1 MFVLLSSIH
10 FGQGLG
16 NVRVLGHLQLANQTV
31 EIEFVGQLK
40 LAGQDLSTAPPLGA
54 SPAPTA
60 PPPKSLAVAAAKR
73 EPIKLSKESQKAVN
87 AARVPMQPKKMGW
100 REASLICLQG
110 GPLTKS
116 ELYTEAAKIV
126 LTQKPA
132 GPHEEK
138 RHKDS
143 HYQAL
148 RAEEKEGNIKVIK
161 ENSLLKW
168 ALRGGGPQ

>member
-10 FGQGLG
+10 FDQGLG
-16 NVRVLGHLQLANQTV
+16 NVRGLGHLQLASQTV

-40 LAGQDLSTAPPLGA
+40 LAGQDLSTALPL
-54 SPAPTA
+54 SA
-60 PPPKSLAVAAAKR
+60 PPATAAPQPKSLAVAAAKR

-100 REASLICLQG
+100 REASLICLQA
-110 GPLTKS
+110 GPLTRS

-126 LTQKPA
+126 LTEKPA
-132 GPHEEK
+132 GPHQEK
-138 RHKDS
+138 LCRDQ

-148 RAEEKEGNIKVIK
+148 RLEAQAGRIQQIE
-161 ENSLLKW
+161 ENSLMKW
-168 ALRGGGPQ
+168 ALVKGPQ